1 MRPVS
6 LAAGLSF
13 CHRLILWFLAAFL
26 AVCAAF
32 MGNMNRGLMETTEG
46 RYAECAREMVETG
59 NYLEPTLNYAPHWT
73 KPPMAYWSMAAGIK
87 ILGNTEAGVRLA
99 SGLAFLILVI

>member
-1 MRPVS
+1 MADFIVSPMKNRSCDQVEMRPVS

-46 RYAECAREMVETG
+46 R
-59 NYLEPTLNYAPHWT
+59 
-73 KPPMAYWSMAAGIK
+73 
-87 ILGNTEAGVRLA
+87 
-99 SGLAFLILVI
+99 